1 MVHNAYHVL
10 RTRKKAQDIEAILLQ
25 ARHVCRGNG
34 IYKAEYGQRARGL
47 NRDGRQTDEDIERVW
62 MLMEMKKEKTKQ
74 HTTQLIGIRL
84 DHGELR
90 ML

>member
-1 MVHNAYHVL
+1 M
-10 RTRKKAQDIEAILLQ
+10 
-25 ARHVCRGNG
+25 
-34 IYKAEYGQRARGL
+34 QRAGGL

-62 MLMEMKKEKTKQ
+62 MLMEMKNEKTKQ
-74 HTTQLIGIRL
+74 HTTRLIGIRL